1 MFLPQFH
8 ADPFNSEWWGE
19 GFTEWTNVKSA
30 TPMFPGHNQPRVPAD
45 GYFDLSDPAELVRQ
59 ARLARSHGIDAFTLY
74 DYWYDGSRPLGRPL
88 ETILQTREFD
98 IEFSLCW
105 ANHSWTRS
113 WTNRTGA
120 LDVLI
125 SQTYASSKT
134 ARAAHFDFLCRVFAD
149 PRYIRICGRPLLQIY
164 DTASVPTGYLLA
176 LKAHVAEKIGI
187 EPHIDAFI
195 TSWRSTWDHLKH
207 FDSATLFQPSAALFS
222 PLAMF
227 STKGV
232 NTPLETRLR
241 SAPLAL
247 KRLIY
252 LVQDALPNSI
262 KRHSYA
268 ECWDRLIAQF
278 RESAPQSPL
287 PLNPMA
293 FVDFD
298 NTPRYRDRARIMD
311 GYDAGIFEERMG
323 TLMKVAQRE
332 QNIGYVFVNAWNE
345 WGEGA
350 YLQPDVAEGSA
361 RLEAVKNVKFGL

>member
-8 ADPFNSEWWGE
+8 NDPFNSAWWGE

-30 TPMFPGHNQPRVPAD
+30 APMFLGHNQPRVPAD

-59 ARLARSHGIDAFTLY
+59 AKLARSHGIDAFTLY
-74 DYWYDGSRPLGRPL
+74 DYWYESARPLGGPV
-88 ETILQTREFD
+88 ETILRTPDFD
-98 IEFSLCW
+98 IDFSLCW

-125 SQTYASSKT
+125 SQTYASSKS
-134 ARAAHFDFLCRVFAD
+134 ARAAHFDFLCRVFDD
-149 PRYIRICGRPLLQIY
+149 PRYVRISGRPLLQVY
-164 DTASVPTGYLLA
+164 DSISLPSDYLLA
-176 LKAHVAEKIGI
+176 LKAHVLAKLGV
-187 EPHIDAFI
+187 EPHVDAFI
-195 TSWRSTWDHLKH
+195 TSWRPTWHHLAH
-207 FDSATLFQPSAALFS
+207 FDSATLFQPSAALFAPIS
-222 PLAMF
+222 MF
-227 STKGV
+227 STKNM

-241 SAPLAL
+241 SAPLVL

-252 LVQDALPNSI
+252 LVQDALPDSI

-268 ECWDRLIAQF
+268 ECWDRLISQF
-278 RESAPQSPL
+278 QESSLSSPV

-298 NTPRYRDRARIMD
+298 NTPRYRGRARIMD
-311 GYDAGIFEERMG
+311 GYDVGIFENG
-323 TLMKVAQRE
+323 MKALLKSAENRST
-332 QNIGYVFVNAWNE
+332 IGYMFVNAWNE

-350 YLQPDVAEGSA
+350 YLQPDKNEGFS
-361 RLEAVKNVKFGL
+361 RLEAIENVKSRL